1 MEFFS
6 TVTKRGVPIY
16 GTLVTASLA
25 GVLALFFNLDALSN
39 MISAGTL
46 LAYGTVAAGIIVMRY
61 SPASLQEGDALIRT
75 GPICVHSLLF
85 VTSLYNLLT
94 NL

>member
-6 TVTKRGVPIY
+6 RVTSRGVPIY

-25 GVLALFFNLDALSN
+25 GILALFFNLDALSN

-46 LAYGTVAAGIIVMRY
+46 LAYGTVAAGIVIMRF
-61 SPASLQEGDALIRT
+61 SPAPQQEGATLIRT
-75 GPICVHSLLF
+75 GTISIISIL
-85 VTSLYNLLT
+85 
-94 NL
+94 